1 MKLFR
6 QILTA
11 AVLFETGFAE
21 AMPIG
26 LRMVFWNNHSERSA
40 DIVVD
45 VGGGKTVSVPRAW
58 IAGYPEFVTV
68 AGGNAEAVV
77 RNGTAA
83 NGRKVWECYVVGL
96 DPEVATNNFKITA
109 FPMKADGT
117 PDLENL
123 TFTPPQSKWRMPG
136 AVPKL
141 KGRAQ
146 LDAGEWQD
154 VPAGGDP
161 AMRFFRIEVELP

>member
-1 MKLFR
+1 MP
-6 QILTA
+6 TVDEYDAYENA
-11 AVLFETGFAE
+11 AKA
-21 AMPIG
+21 
-26 LRMVFWNNHSERSA
+26 
-40 DIVVD
+40 
-45 VGGGKTVSVPRAW
+45 K
-58 IAGYPEFVTV
+58 
-68 AGGNAEAVV
+68 
-77 RNGTAA
+77 AA
-83 NGRKVWECYVVGL
+83 NGYKVWECYLIDVSPNDKDDAL
-96 DPEVATNNFKITA
+96 KITA

-123 TFTPPQSKWRMPG
+123 TFTPPQSRWRMPG

-161 AMRFFRIEVELP
+161 SMRFFRIEVELP